1 MLLQNLNEPIH
12 YQRQHV
18 DDPEGDCG
26 ISFAMIMESK
36 EVAEKFSKALLEE
49 GLSIGSVYNQGFPD
63 RHIYSY
69 WDSVLTKTG
78 ATSKGYPWKDP
89 AYKGN
94 VEYSKDMCPRTL
106 DILGRCLRLEIHMRM
121 NEQNILEI
129 AEAINKV
136 DRNL

>member
-1 MLLQNLNEPIH
+1 
-12 YQRQHV
+12 
-18 DDPEGDCG
+18 
-26 ISFAMIMESK
+26 MESK